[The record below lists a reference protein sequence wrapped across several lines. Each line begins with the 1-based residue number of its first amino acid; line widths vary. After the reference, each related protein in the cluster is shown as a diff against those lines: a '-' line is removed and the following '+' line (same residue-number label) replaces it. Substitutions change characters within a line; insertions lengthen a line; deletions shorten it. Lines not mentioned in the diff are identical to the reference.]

1 VPLPC
6 SIGVNAD
13 QLRAAWLT
21 LLAAWLILI
30 AVRLLVDIA
39 IRALSPAVNDP
50 TTAVQALD
58 QIEDL
63 LHRLSRRQLDAAE
76 VHDATGVLRLTF
88 LVPTW
93 EDYLDLSFDKSVSTA
108 RLQSRSFDACGW
120 FWWGSQRL

>member
-1 VPLPC
+1 
-6 SIGVNAD
+6 
-13 QLRAAWLT
+13 
-21 LLAAWLILI
+21 
-30 AVRLLVDIA
+30 
-39 IRALSPAVNDP
+39 
-50 TTAVQALD
+50 
-58 QIEDL
+58 
-63 LHRLSRRQLDAAE
+63 

>member
-1 VPLPC
+1 MIQPRPC
-6 SIGVNAD
+6 
-13 QLRAAWLT
+13 R
-21 LLAAWLILI
+21 
-30 AVRLLVDIA
+30 
-39 IRALSPAVNDP
+39 
-50 TTAVQALD
+50 ALD

-63 LHRLSRRQLDAAE
+63 LHRLGRRQLDAAE
-76 VHDATGVLRLTF
+76 VHGATGVLRLTF